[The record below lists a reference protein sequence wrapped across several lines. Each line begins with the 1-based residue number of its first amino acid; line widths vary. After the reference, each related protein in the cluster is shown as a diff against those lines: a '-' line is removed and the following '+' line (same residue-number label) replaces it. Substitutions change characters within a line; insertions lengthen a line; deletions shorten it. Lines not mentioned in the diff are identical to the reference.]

1 MEMIQKMLAQMFS
14 RGEVVLTLSPEMA
27 EHLESKAIET
37 LGRIRA
43 ILADDA
49 LDDPECFDRI
59 ERIVCEL
66 ESIGID
72 CGARHDFG

>member
-1 MEMIQKMLAQMFS
+1 MLS
-14 RGEVVLTLSPEMA
+14 RGEVVLTLSEEAA

-37 LGRIRA
+37 LGRIRS
-43 ILADDA
+43 ILADDGM
-49 LDDPECFDRI
+49 DDLQCFRRI
-59 ERIVCEL
+59 EAIVCEL

>member
-1 MEMIQKMLAQMFS
+1 MEMIQKMLVQMLS
-14 RGEVVLTLSPEMA
+14 RGEVVLTLSPETA
-27 EHLESKAIET
+27 DYLESKALET

-43 ILADDA
+43 ILADDG

-66 ESIGID
+66 EQIGID
-72 CGARHDFG
+72 CGTRHDFG